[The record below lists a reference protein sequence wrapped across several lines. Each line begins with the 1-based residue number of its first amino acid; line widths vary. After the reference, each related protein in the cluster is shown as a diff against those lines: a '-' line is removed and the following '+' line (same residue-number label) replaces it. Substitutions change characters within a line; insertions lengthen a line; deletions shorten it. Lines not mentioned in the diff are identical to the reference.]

1 MLTPVL
7 TPLLVALLATG
18 FAGTESYLGPSL
30 SLNFSENSYSM
41 GSVGQQPV
49 SYAATALITFTRPT
63 AAWEWDWQGN
73 YSEVAAGV
81 MRIAHDPL
89 TKSTSTTPQT
99 LGTGSYT
106 FAVTYQY
113 PIGKAVRVSAD
124 AANWMVGRVTASSPT
139 SVTILVSSPP
149 TGAGTYSAWTLIV
162 RRGIRVEEQRTNLL
176 LSSVLAGGTSGVVG
190 AGAVAP
196 TNWVFGSSGGLI
208 AYGTSPWGAASFLTT
223 KTTTADRPFLQRT
236 FATIANTAYTLS
248 ARVVSVSGVNQIA
261 DLIEPAGRP
270 AGSSV
275 TYAVNGVVVSG
286 TDMPSLKAW
295 DLISTT
301 VQVGATGGAVLL
313 RLGIGAARPTAPIG
327 SVELTMPQLEVGA
340 SPSTYIPT
348 EASQVTRAADVCS
361 VNTLSP
367 WYNAMEGTLV
377 VDGIPLS
384 ASGALA
390 NVVTLDDGTSN
401 NRIHLRHTS
410 TTSGSGIVLVAGVV
424 QASFTSPANSWPI
437 MASRKAA
444 IAYKENSFAFSVS
457 GGAPLTDSA
466 GLVPAVSRM
475 IIGAAPG
482 YSSASNGIISR
493 ITYYPRVIDV
503 QQASA

>member
-1 MLTPVL
+1 MA
-7 TPLLVALLATG
+7 LVEKAFG
-18 FAGTESYLGPSL
+18 DI
-30 SLNFSENSYSM
+30 
-41 GSVGQQPV
+41 
-49 SYAATALITFTRPT
+49 ITFTR
-63 AAWEWDWQGN
+63 ASGGGRINSLGEYEWVGTN
-73 YSEVAAGV
+73 VP
-81 MRIAHDPL
+81 RLTHDPV
-89 TKSTSTTPQT
+89 T
-99 LGTGSYT
+99 LQPLG
-106 FAVTYQY
+106 
-113 PIGKAVRVSAD
+113 
-124 AANWMVGRVTASSPT
+124 
-139 SVTILVSSPP
+139 L
-149 TGAGTYSAWTLIV
+149 L
-162 RRGIRVEEQRTNLL
+162 VEEQRTNLILHSANLANVAWSKGTGVSISTDGQLAPNGTPMQLITLAGTTNHHITQVL
-176 LSSVLAGGTSGVVG
+176 LAPLATGQAHTISVYVKPKSAPFPFQIAYYDGSSTLNSVLITPQPGVIQRIDFTFT
-190 AGAVAP
+190 P
-196 TNWVFGSSGGLI
+196 TVV
-208 AYGTSPWGAASFLTT
+208 AASPQIRILGFGNGG
-223 KTTTADRPFLQRT
+223 DGDQVY
-236 FATIANTAYTLS
+236 IW
-248 ARVVSVSGVNQIA
+248 GV
-261 DLIEPAGRP
+261 
-270 AGSSV
+270 
-275 TYAVNGVVVSG
+275 
-286 TDMPSLKAW
+286 
-295 DLISTT
+295 
-301 VQVGATGGAVLL
+301 
-313 RLGIGAARPTAPIG
+313 
-327 SVELTMPQLEVGA
+327 QLEQA
-340 SPSTYIPT
+340 SAPSTYIPT
-348 EASQVTRAADVCS
+348 TTEQVTRAADVCS

-482 YSSASNGIISR
+482 YSSAFNGIISR